1 MDELEHEEQT
11 SAAVESPV
19 TQGTRVSEE
28 NIPEVVKVASTSKE
42 SDTVI
47 NCCMCSM
54 IINKSD
60 LHQHI
65 KTTHLTDT
73 VESIDEQKREDQTS
87 VAVEYPVP
95 QVEIM
100 DELEHE
106 EQTSAAVESPVTQGT
121 RVSEENIPEVVKVA
135 STSKESDT
143 VINCCMC
150 SMIINKSCIINT
162 FSKFSFKDHPNVQYD
177 NQ

>member
-73 VESIDEQKREDQTS
+73 VAKETNTNSASTTDSYYDSEEILSLSDTEMCL
-87 VAVEYPVP
+87 VP
-95 QVEIM
+95 QYPFIKC
-100 DELEHE
+100 
-106 EQTSAAVESPVTQGT
+106 T
-121 RVSEENIPEVVKVA
+121 K
-135 STSKESDT
+135 
-143 VINCCMC
+143 
-150 SMIINKSCIINT
+150 
-162 FSKFSFKDHPNVQYD
+162 SFKYLSWMIRHLQTHNRVQCTMCLKFLSSTESLKRHVMSVHKKKTKTYTQMPSVWFQILS
-177 NQ
+177 N